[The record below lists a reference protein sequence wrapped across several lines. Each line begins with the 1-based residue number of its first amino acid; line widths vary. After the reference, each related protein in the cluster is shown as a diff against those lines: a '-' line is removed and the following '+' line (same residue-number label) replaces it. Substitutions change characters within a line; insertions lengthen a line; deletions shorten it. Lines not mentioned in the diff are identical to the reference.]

1 MEKEQYTPIKLIN
14 TSLEDS
20 EYHFYS
26 FSAVVVEK
34 NWLGYSATGA
44 SYTIY
49 HVLDM
54 LVHFAVGQKFHSFS
68 SVL

>member
-34 NWLGYSATGA
+34 NWLGYSGIFN
-44 SYTIY
+44 SII
-49 HVLDM
+49 
-54 LVHFAVGQKFHSFS
+54 
-68 SVL
+68 